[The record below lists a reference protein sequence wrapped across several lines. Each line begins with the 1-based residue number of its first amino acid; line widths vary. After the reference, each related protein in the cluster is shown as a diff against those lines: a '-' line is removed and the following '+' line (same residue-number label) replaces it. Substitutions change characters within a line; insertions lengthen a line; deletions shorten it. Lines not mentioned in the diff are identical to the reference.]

1 MKRFTNLFF
10 ACLLA
15 FSMALGILSPAS
27 AATLCVNPSGTDGCH
42 TTIQAAIAAASS
54 GDVIHVAAGTYNET
68 GQIMIDKD
76 LSIVGAGAATT
87 IITPAGDTGSSGDA
101 RGWFL
106 VNSGVTFNLSGVT
119 LDGAG
124 HSINIGILSHGPGTI
139 ENTIIKNIADSN
151 PAAYAGRGIAFYD
164 TTDPITVRNNVLS
177 NIGRIGIYFY
187 GTPNAVVDGNTY
199 TGKGDGD
206 WLDYGIELEG
216 GAVAEIMNN
225 TVTNCTG
232 VASVDGSTSAGILM
246 TTYFDSGT
254 TGNVHDNTFQDN
266 STGIAVGYDGTDTSS
281 CTANNNFFLGNDY
294 AISSTNPVVNA
305 EGNWYGDASGPSGVG
320 LPGTGDAVDGNIDFR
335 PWCADNACAT
345 IVDVMPGWTIQSAID
360 AAAPGDTIHVA
371 AGTFSEILHI
381 YKPLSLIGAGE
392 GSTYI
397 DASAS
402 GGYGMD
408 VYGDGV
414 TLQGFTFTGPAT
426 IGAGKYGIKVTGD
439 PANAPAKGHGFTIQN
454 VTIQNSGRTG
464 LDLNG
469 LDGVT
474 IDHVTATGNHGA
486 GISMT
491 DVDNAVL
498 DFVTTNT
505 NDWGGIALYTRGAV
519 YNGGSDNVTITN
531 LTAGETQPVY
541 IELAGGY
548 QVTNLDIPQ
557 YPFTITN
564 STDMPNFTLF
574 RTTFADALVLANSLA
589 HPEDSVIKN
598 LSSEEFYVGPGMSI
612 QQAVDAAV
620 SGDRIN
626 VAAGTYTEQVFINKS
641 LHLMGESRATTFINA
656 PVTIP
661 LTGQPD
667 STIIK
672 IYGAG
677 VDVEL
682 AGFTIAGPK
691 PTGTFDFGITVR
703 DGAHASIHDNNILD
717 IRDDPFSG
725 SQHGNAI
732 IVGRQAW
739 STTATADIYDNLIAG
754 FQKTG
759 IMVDNT
765 GSSANIHGNTITGA
779 GATTV
784 IAQNGIQI
792 SRGANAT
799 IHNNTIEDISWTL
812 NADWVSTG
820 LLLNGAGTVNVTN
833 NTISDTQVG
842 IYSVNTDGTY
852 NNNTINATTLG
863 TGTPP
868 AGIYGLILDGGTVT
882 ATGNTITNDGTTS
895 GYGLIAYGG
904 YEDENTNVTITGNT
918 VSGWETGVLF
928 EQCTSSCGTGVFT
941 GIVFNNNQI
950 VGNTTQIINSG
961 IVPALPASPNWW
973 GSASDPGFD
982 LDLFSYSP
990 WCADL
995 ACTTFGYLSS
1005 EIQDAL
1011 DALGPDSSFTLVP
1024 GLYDGLMLNVPG
1036 TTLVLM
1042 DGAEVRPYSGPCF
1055 QVNADN
1061 VTIKAETPGGAL
1073 CVAPTWYNGLEMMRD
1088 LSGLTL
1094 MNMEFDGSANYT
1106 NDGVNIGYDLGNF
1119 TMLNNFIH
1127 DFERDGLR
1135 FAAGASLTGN
1145 QVIMGNRFQF
1155 NDGFGI
1161 NNLTPT
1167 TLTATFNS
1175 WGDIKGPKGLKGDG
1189 FNGKLNVKSHTNADL
1204 LATSSGTTYA
1214 NKVAI
1219 NLPIT
1224 YAVKVSAA
1232 SLGGAEFEMEF
1243 DSDLLDVVSIT
1254 DSGKLLHDAACTIS
1268 TAAEA
1273 EASGLIHY
1281 CGKGKTLNGTVTLF
1295 TVKFQAKTGTGTTT
1309 LDFVDGSASF
1319 ASISTGASNHVYPGT
1334 LSDVSLTIFDPG
1346 SATFNLSGQILL
1358 EGRSD
1363 ASGSQM
1369 TVAGIIAPFGPT
1381 DKWGNLN
1388 LTKLSAASYVVSVTR
1403 DGYIDLPASLGKTL
1417 VVNAGK
1423 TSLKPLTL
1431 IAGDVNN
1438 DEKIDLIDIV
1448 AVANEYGHSGT
1459 EITNALTDI
1468 NGDGKVNLLD
1478 LVLVG
1483 KNFNKTSSAYKS
1495 WKP

>member
-1 MKRFTNLFF
+1 MKRFINLFF

-15 FSMALGILSPAS
+15 LSMALGILSPAS

-54 GDVIHVAAGTYNET
+54 GDVINVAAGTYNET
-68 GQIMIDKD
+68 GQIVIDKD
-76 LSIVGAGAATT
+76 LSIVGADAATT

-106 VNSGVTFNLSGVT
+106 VNSGVTFNLSNVT
-119 LDGAG
+119 LDGTG
-124 HSINIGILSHGPGTI
+124 RSINIAIISHGPGII
-139 ENTIIKNIADSN
+139 ENNILKNLGA
-151 PAAYAGRGIAFYD
+151 PGYLGRGIAFYD
-164 TTDPITVRNNVLS
+164 TSNVTVRNNTFS

-187 GTPNAVVDGNTY
+187 NVTNVVVDGNTY

-216 GAVAEIMNN
+216 GANAEIMNN
-225 TVTNCTG
+225 TITNCTG
-232 VASVDGSTSAGILM
+232 VASSDGSTSAGILM
-246 TTYFDSGT
+246 TTYFAGGT
-254 TGNVHDNTFQDN
+254 TGDIHNNTIQN
-266 STGIAVGYDGTDTSS
+266 NTVGIAVGYDGTDTSS
-281 CTANNNFFLGNDY
+281 CTANDNFFSGNDY

-305 EGNWYGDASGPSGVG
+305 EGNWFGDASGPSGVG
-320 LPGTGDAVDGNIDFR
+320 LPGTGDAVEGNVDFR

-345 IVDVMPGWTIQSAID
+345 VVDVMPGWTIQSAID

-371 AGTFSEILHI
+371 AGTFSEVLHI

-392 GSTYI
+392 GSTFI

-402 GGYGMD
+402 GGYGME

-426 IGAGKYGIKVTGD
+426 VGAGMYGIKVTGD

-486 GISMT
+486 GIALT

-498 DFVTTNT
+498 NFVTTST
-505 NDWGGIALYTRGAV
+505 NDWGGIALYTHGAV
-519 YNGGSDNVTITN
+519 YNGGSDTVTITN

-564 STDMPNFTLF
+564 GTDMPNFTLF

-598 LSSEEFYVGPGMSI
+598 LSSEEYYVGPGMSI
-612 QQAVDAAV
+612 QQAVDAAI
-620 SGDRIN
+620 SGDTVN
-626 VAAGTYTEQVFINKS
+626 VAAGIYIEQVFIGKS
-641 LHLMGESRATTFINA
+641 LHLIGENRDTTIIQA
-656 PVTIP
+656 PATIP
-661 LTGQPD
+661 VASSPD
-667 STIIK
+667 STVVK
-672 IYGAG
+672 IFGGG

-682 AGFTIAGPK
+682 TGFTIAGPG
-691 PTGTFDFGITVR
+691 PSGCGSILAGIVVR
-703 DGAHASIHDNNILD
+703 DGAHANIHDNKILD
-717 IRDDPFSG
+717 IRDNPFSG
-725 SQHGNAI
+725 CQNGLGI
-732 IVGRQAW
+732 IVGRQSW
-739 STTATADIYDNLIAG
+739 STTGTADITNNIISG
-754 FQKTG
+754 FQKNAM
-759 IMVDNT
+759 MVDNA
-765 GSSANIHGNTITGA
+765 GSSATITGNTITGA
-779 GATTV
+779 GPLG
-784 IAQNGIQI
+784 IGMPAQNGIQI
-792 SRGANAT
+792 SRSANAA
-799 IHNNTIEDISWTL
+799 IN
-812 NADWVSTG
+812 
-820 LLLNGAGTVNVTN
+820 N
-833 NTISDTQVG
+833 NTISNLSYTPAGTTAAGILLYQPDTVTITG
-842 IYSVNTDGTY
+842 NTIIDVQDSIDSSYASNVTIS
-852 NNNTINATTLG
+852 NNTITSTSIGLG
-863 TGTPP
+863 NP
-868 AGIYGLILDGGTVT
+868 AAGVWGIAITGGTVS
-882 ATGNTITNDGTTS
+882 ATGNTITNDGTT
-895 GYGLIAYGG
+895 GGVGIDAYV
-904 YEDENTNVTITGNT
+904 EDDDTNVTLTGNN
-918 VSGWETGVLF
+918 VGGWETGILF
-928 EQCTSSCGTGVFT
+928 EDIGDASFT
-941 GIVFNNNQI
+941 GIAFNNNQI
-950 VGNTTQIINSG
+950 VGNTTQISNNG
-961 IVPALPASPNWW
+961 VVPAVPVSPNWW
-973 GSASDPGFD
+973 GAPTDPGFD
-982 LDLFSYSP
+982 TDLFGYSP
-990 WCADL
+990 WCADD
-995 ACTTFGYLSS
+995 ACTTFGYFMTETQSL
-1005 EIQDAL
+1005 L
-1011 DALGPDSSFTLVP
+1011 DGLAPGSTFTLVP
-1024 GLYDGLMLNVPG
+1024 DIYDGLMLNVPG
-1036 TTLVLM
+1036 TSLVLM
-1042 DGAEVRPYSGPCF
+1042 DGAEIRPTSGPCF
-1055 QVNADN
+1055 WVNADN

-1073 CVAPTWYNGLEMMRD
+1073 CVAPTWYNGLEMAHA
-1088 LSGLTL
+1088 LNGLTL
-1094 MNMEFDGSANYT
+1094 MNVEFDGSANYT
-1106 NDGVNIGYDLGNF
+1106 NDGVNIGYDLNNF

-1135 FAAGASLTGN
+1135 FAAGAALTGN
-1145 QVIMGNRFQF
+1145 QVIMGNRFQL
-1155 NDGFGI
+1155 NDGYGI

-1189 FNGKLNVKSHTNADL
+1189 YNGKLGVKSPTNADL
-1204 LATSSGTTYA
+1204 LATSSGTTYKD
-1214 NKVAI
+1214 KVAI

-1232 SLGGAEFEMEF
+1232 SLGGAEFDLEF

-1281 CGKGKTLNGTVTLF
+1281 CGKGKTLNGTATLF
-1295 TVKFQAKTGTGTTT
+1295 TVKFQAKTGTSTTT

-1334 LSDVSLTIFDPG
+1334 LTDVSLTIFDPG
-1346 SATFNLSGQILL
+1346 SAAFDLSGKILL

-1363 ASGSQM
+1363 ASGSQFNL
-1369 TVAGIIAPFGPT
+1369 AGPGLFGPT

-1388 LTKLSAASYVVSVTR
+1388 LTGLVAGSYPISVTR
-1403 DGYIDLPASLGKTL
+1403 DGYIDLPAAMGKML

-1438 DEKIDLIDIV
+1438 NEKIDLPDV
-1448 AVANEYGHSGT
+1448 LAVVNEYGHSGA
-1459 EITNALTDI
+1459 EITNPLTDI
-1468 NGDGKVNLLD
+1468 NGDGSVNLLD

-1483 KNFNKTSSAYKS
+1483 KNYNKTSSAYKS

>member
-15 FSMALGILSPAS
+15 LSMALGIIRPAS

-42 TTIQAAIAAASS
+42 TTLQAAIAAASS
-54 GDVIHVAAGTYNET
+54 GDVINVAAGTYNET
-68 GQIMIDKD
+68 GQIVIDKD
-76 LSIVGAGAATT
+76 LSIIGADAATT
-87 IITPAGDTGSSGDA
+87 IITPTGNTGTSGDA

-106 VNSGVTFNLSGVT
+106 VNSGVTFNLSNVT
-119 LDGAG
+119 LDGSG
-124 HSINIGILSHGPGTI
+124 HQIFAALYSHGPGTI
-139 ENTIIKNIADSN
+139 ENNIVKNMR
-151 PAAYAGRGIAFYD
+151 YQQYLGFGFMFYD
-164 TTDPITVRNNVLS
+164 AGAVTVRNNTAS
-177 NIGRIGIYFY
+177 NIERVGYYFN
-187 GTPNAVVDGNTY
+187 GTTNAVVDSNTY

-206 WLDYGIELEG
+206 WLDYGVEVEK
-216 GAVAEIMNN
+216 GAVVEIMNN
-225 TVTNCTG
+225 TITNCTG
-232 VASVDGSTSAGILM
+232 VASSDGSTSAGMLM
-246 TTYFDSGT
+246 TTYFAPGAT
-254 TGNVHDNTFQDN
+254 ANVHDNTFQDN
-266 STGIAVGYDGTDTSS
+266 YIGIAVGYDGTDTSS
-281 CTANNNFFLGNDY
+281 CTANDNYFSGNDY

-320 LPGTGDAVDGNIDFR
+320 LPGTGDAVEGNVDFR
-335 PWCADNACAT
+335 PWCADNACASV
-345 IVDVMPGWTIQSAID
+345 VDVMPGWTIQSAID

-371 AGTFSEILHI
+371 AGTFSEVLHI

-392 GSTYI
+392 GSTFI

-426 IGAGKYGIKVTGD
+426 VGAGMYGIKVTGD

-486 GISMT
+486 GIALT

-498 DFVTTNT
+498 DFVTTST
-505 NDWGGIALYTRGAV
+505 NDWGGIALYTHGAV

-541 IELAGGY
+541 IELASGY

-557 YPFTITN
+557 YPFTVTN
-564 STDMPNFTLF
+564 GTDMPNYTLF

-598 LSSEEFYVGPGMSI
+598 LSSEEYYVGPGMSI

-620 SGDRIN
+620 SGDTIN
-626 VAAGTYTEQVFINKS
+626 VAAGTYTEQVFIGKS
-641 LHLMGESRATTFINA
+641 LHLIGENRDTTIIQA
-656 PVTIP
+656 PATIP
-661 LTGQPD
+661 VASSPD
-667 STIIK
+667 STVVK
-672 IYGAG
+672 IFGAG

-682 AGFTIAGPK
+682 TGFTIAGPG
-691 PTGTFDFGITVR
+691 PGGCGTIGEGIVVR
-703 DGAHASIHDNNILD
+703 DDAHANIHDNKILD
-717 IRDDPFSG
+717 IRDEPFSG
-725 SQHGNAI
+725 CQNGVAI
-732 IVGRQAW
+732 MVGRTSW
-739 STTATADIYDNLIAG
+739 STSGTADITNNIISG
-754 FQKTG
+754 FQKNG
-759 IMVDNT
+759 IAVINT
-765 GSSANIHGNTITGA
+765 GSSANISGNTITGA

-792 SRGANAT
+792 SGGASAT
-799 IHNNTIEDISWTL
+799 ITGNTVEDISWTL
-812 NADWVSTG
+812 NASWVSTG
-820 LLLNGAGTVNVTN
+820 FLLSDAGTVNMSG

-842 IYSVNTDGTY
+842 VYSINTDGTY
-852 NNNTINATTLG
+852 SNNIITATSAG

-882 ATGNTITNDGTTS
+882 ATGNTMTNDGTTD

-918 VSGWETGVLF
+918 VSGWENGVLF

-961 IVPALPASPNWW
+961 VVPAVPVSPNWW
-973 GSASDPGFD
+973 GAPTDPGFD
-982 LDLFSYSP
+982 TGLFGYSP
-990 WCADL
+990 WCADD
-995 ACTTFGYLSS
+995 ACTTFGYFMTQTQSL
-1005 EIQDAL
+1005 L
-1011 DALGPDSSFTLVP
+1011 DGLAPGSTFTLVP
-1024 GLYDGLMLNVPG
+1024 DIYDGLMLNVPG
-1036 TTLVLM
+1036 TSLVLM
-1042 DGAEVRPYSGPCF
+1042 DGAEIRPTSGPCF
-1055 QVNADN
+1055 WVNADN

-1073 CVAPTWYNGLEMMRD
+1073 CVAPTWYNGLEMAHA
-1088 LSGLTL
+1088 LNGLTL

-1106 NDGVNIGYDLGNF
+1106 NDGVNIGYDLSNF

-1135 FAAGASLTGN
+1135 FAAGAALTGN
-1145 QVIMGNRFQF
+1145 QVIMGNRFQL
-1155 NDGFGI
+1155 NDGYGI

-1189 FNGKLNVKSHTNADL
+1189 YNGKLGVKSHTNADL
-1204 LATSSGTTYA
+1204 LAISSGTSYKD
-1214 NKVAI
+1214 KVAI

-1232 SLGGAEFEMEF
+1232 SLGGAEFDLEF

-1254 DSGKLLHDAACTIS
+1254 DSKKLVHDAACTIS

-1295 TVKFQAKTGTGTTT
+1295 TVMFQAKTGTGTTT

-1334 LSDVSLTIFDPG
+1334 LTDVSLTIFDPG
-1346 SATFNLSGQILL
+1346 SAAFDLSGTILL

-1363 ASGSQM
+1363 ASGSQFNL
-1369 TVAGIIAPFGPT
+1369 AGPGLFGPT

-1388 LTKLSAASYVVSVTR
+1388 LTGLVAGSYPISVTR
-1403 DGYIDLPASLGKTL
+1403 DGYIDLPAAMGKKL

-1423 TSLKPLTL
+1423 TALKPLTL

-1438 DEKIDLIDIV
+1438 NEKIDLPDIL
-1448 AVANEYGHSGT
+1448 AVVNEYGHSGS
-1459 EITNALTDI
+1459 EITNPLTDI
-1468 NGDGKVNLLD
+1468 NGDGSVNLLD

-1483 KNFNKTSSAYKS
+1483 KNYNKTSSAYKS